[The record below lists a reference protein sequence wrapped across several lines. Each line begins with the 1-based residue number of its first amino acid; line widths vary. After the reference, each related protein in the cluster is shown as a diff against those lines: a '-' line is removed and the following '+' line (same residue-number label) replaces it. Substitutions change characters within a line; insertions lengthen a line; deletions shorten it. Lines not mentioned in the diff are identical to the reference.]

1 MNQDSSAAAVMWI
14 VVTQSPMRVM
24 KNIWWGKGKSSTFLG
39 FVETDDCSGVGQ
51 GAGEGGHEFR
61 HGSLVDPNVVL
72 VHVESVDV

>member
-24 KNIWWGKGKSSTFLG
+24 KNIWWGKRKSGTFFG
-39 FVETDDCSGVGQ
+39 FVETDNCGGVGQ

-61 HGSLVDPNVVL
+61 QLSLVNPYAVL
-72 VHVESVDV
+72 IHVESVDV